1 MYWLFWETPSVLEE
15 NIQKFLI
22 IYLRALHNNMQHVN
36 HRWHIPALADIKICL
51 YNYAKGLCLRCIV
64 ASTPDIGLFIHCVEM
79 DKCTDLSL
87 RYFQFLTTSVWVEF
101 APSQGKSL
109 LGIYLQK
116 CLQLKLCD
124 QAAKCIC
131 AQHCFET
138 FLPMH
143 LPYWRQ
149 KGQGRLKYCLDTAII
164 WIQQS
169 SRRFSQTDQVSLRER
184 CLLDQKCH
192 RWDQKLGNLGS
203 IHQMPYCKM
212 VYRSIGSQGKQ
223 IKRITFK
230 GRVERVE
237 RVCHVCVLVSLHH
250 WHGTNLGSE
259 QLLKICAPSWLTCP
273 SRWDLTNCQPMSSE
287 FPW

>member
-1 MYWLFWETPSVLEE
+1 MYWLVWETPSVLEE

-87 RYFQFLTTSVWVEF
+87 RYFQFHTTSVWVEF

-149 KGQGRLKYCLDTAII
+149 KGQGQFKYCLDTAII
-164 WIQQS
+164 
-169 SRRFSQTDQVSLRER
+169 E
-184 CLLDQKCH
+184 
-192 RWDQKLGNLGS
+192 
-203 IHQMPYCKM
+203 
-212 VYRSIGSQGKQ
+212 
-223 IKRITFK
+223 
-230 GRVERVE
+230 
-237 RVCHVCVLVSLHH
+237 
-250 WHGTNLGSE
+250 
-259 QLLKICAPSWLTCP
+259 KIL
-273 SRWDLTNCQPMSSE
+273 
-287 FPW
+287 